1 MFFAKMKKSMKKNV
15 EVFKMK
21 LEIMLKEPDNLE
33 THGKLIRVI
42 TVCLM
47 IRSRLCCIK
56 QEFKRI
62 IKSISDVPIPYKK
75 RKDKSIYE
83 LPYIQEVRL
92 AALERAAR
100 EIYERKVV
108 GSVAE
113 AGVYKGDFAKYINWW
128 FYDRKMYLIDTF
140 EGFDD
145 RDIKSDKKRRHAVN
159 FDDWSGTSVD
169 YVLARMQNREN
180 CVIKKGWFP
189 EVMKNTEDIFC
200 FVSLDMDL
208 YEPTLEGL
216 WLFYPRMSEGGI
228 ILVHDYFNK
237 AYPNI
242 EKAISNYEKEQGE
255 RLHKMPIGDDIT
267 MAIVK

>member
-1 MFFAKMKKSMKKNV
+1 MFFAKMKKNMKKNV

-100 EIYERKVV
+100 EIYERKIV

-145 RDIKSDKKRRHAVN
+145 RDIKSDKKRRHAVK
-159 FDDWSGTSVD
+159 FDDWSRTSVD

-208 YEPTLEGL
+208 YEPIYAGLEY
-216 WLFYPRMSEGGI
+216 FYPRLSGGGYI
-228 ILVHDYFNK
+228 FVHDCCDGIYKGSRQAVLDF
-237 AYPNI
+237 A
-242 EKAISNYEKEQGE
+242 EKNG
-255 RLHKMPIGDDIT
+255 IGFVILPDDCGTAVIT
-267 MAIVK
+267 K